1 MIVYHKHDIAK
12 MASMKDDES
21 TDEESNEEESR
32 GEEGNKEEALD
43 SKSKGSLK
51 IRKVIPA

>member
-1 MIVYHKHDIAK
+1 MIVYHKNVLAK

-21 TDEESNEEESR
+21 TDKESNEESR
-32 GEEGNKEEALD
+32 DEERNMEEALD
-43 SKSKGSLK
+43 SKSKRSLK